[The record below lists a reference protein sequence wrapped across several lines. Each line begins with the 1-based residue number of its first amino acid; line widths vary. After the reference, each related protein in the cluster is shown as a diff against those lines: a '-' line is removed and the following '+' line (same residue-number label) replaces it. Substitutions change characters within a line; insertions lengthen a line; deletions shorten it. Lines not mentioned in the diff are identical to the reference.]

1 MLKKKPKQ
9 IQPTYQRNVYYPI
22 LITAFLNNPHLYEIA
37 FIIIIISKKDL
48 NIKLERYGTAL
59 SLKPIFIGSCPAK
72 SHWTTNDALSIEP
85 FKMCKI
91 GHTKL
96 HRTSCKCHSVA
107 LLFTW
112 FIKSQ

>member
-48 NIKLERYGTAL
+48 NINWTL
-59 SLKPIFIGSCPAK
+59 PI
-72 SHWTTNDALSIEP
+72 
-85 FKMCKI
+85 KI
-91 GHTKL
+91 KTFFRNMRKN
-96 HRTSCKCHSVA
+96 SN
-107 LLFTW
+107 
-112 FIKSQ
+112 